1 MRQSTQDLNKA
12 VVNRFGEASNAKDF
26 DAVAA
31 LVAPG
36 FVRHCQAT
44 PEVVVQ
50 NREQFLAF
58 LKADAA
64 MVPDSR
70 QTVQQMVAEGDRV
83 AFLITYEGTQEG
95 PFGPFPPS
103 HKRMRLDVS
112 GIFRLRDGLLA
123 ELWLTWD
130 NLAALAQLGHFPPS
144 PASQERGPA

>member
-1 MRQSTQDLNKA
+1 MFQSTQDLNKD

-26 DAVAA
+26 DAIAA
-31 LVAPG
+31 LVAPD

-44 PEVVVQ
+44 PDIVVQ
-50 NREQFLAF
+50 NQAQFLAF

-70 QTVQQMVAEGDRV
+70 QTLRQLVAEGDRV
-83 AFLITYEGTQEG
+83 AFLVTYEGTQEG

-103 HKRMRLDVS
+103 HKRMQLDVC

-123 ELWLTWD
+123 ELWVTWD
-130 NLAALAQLGHFPPS
+130 NLAALAQLGHFPPP
-144 PASQERGPA
+144 PAGRERGGA